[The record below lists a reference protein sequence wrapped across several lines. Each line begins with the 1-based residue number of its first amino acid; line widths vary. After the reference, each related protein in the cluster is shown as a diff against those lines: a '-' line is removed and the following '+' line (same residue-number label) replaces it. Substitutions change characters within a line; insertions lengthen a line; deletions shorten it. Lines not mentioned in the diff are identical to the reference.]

1 MAALE
6 DHRQELFCQKYCALR
21 KAEGSGNKVRFNAT
35 QAAIAAGYSKKTA
48 YSSGSRLLKR
58 AEVKNRIDEIVKQ
71 QVDNITITSDRI
83 IKELA
88 FLGTADVSK
97 AFDTNGNLL
106 PIHEIP
112 EDVRRAIAG
121 FELVEERDENG
132 EGTGHMTKKVKFWD
146 KNTSL
151 LGLAKVFKM
160 LTDKVEHEH
169 KVTLENFLGGTWPD
183 ENDQKGKSPKDK
195 KK

>member
-6 DHRQELFCQKYCALR
+6 DPKHEKFAQEYC
-21 KAEGSGNKVRFNAT
+21 VDFNAT
-35 QAAIAAGYSKKTA
+35 QAAIRAGYSKRSA
-48 YSSGSRLLKR
+48 RQQASVLLTKPNIAGR
-58 AEVKNRIDEIVKQ
+58 VKEIATK
-71 QVDNITITSDRI
+71 DITKVEMNPDRI
-83 IKELA
+83 VRELT

-97 AFDTNGNLL
+97 AFDTEGNLL

-160 LTDKVEHEH
+160 LTDRVDVKHT
-169 KVTLENFLGGTWPD
+169 VTLETFLGGTWPED
-183 ENDQKGKSPKDK
+183 KPEKGKEK
-195 KK
+195 K

>member
-1 MAALE
+1 MPALDDPKHE
-6 DHRQELFCQKYCALR
+6 KFAQEYC
-21 KAEGSGNKVRFNAT
+21 VDFNGT
-35 QAAIAAGYSKKTA
+35 QAAIRAGYSKRTA
-48 YSSGSRLLKR
+48 RQQASVLLTKPNIAAR
-58 AEVKNRIDEIVKQ
+58 VKELATKD
-71 QVDNITITSDRI
+71 ITKVEMNPERI
-83 IKELA
+83 IRELA

-97 AFDTNGNLL
+97 AFDDEGNLL

-160 LTDKVEHEH
+160 LTDKVEVKHQ
-169 KVTLENFLGGTWPD
+169 VTLENFLGGTWPD
-183 ENDQKGKSPKDK
+183 EEQPKKGKENKR
-195 KK
+195 